1 MHKLH
6 CILVE
11 LPAEFHEENLSPT
24 KVREA
29 AQTARRIAMEKTK
42 IFEGRVFSW
51 RSEQDAGRW
60 KDEFPGAGVV
70 LGTTSRKSFLKLLHE
85 WYLKPLKKA
94 KGCIDV
100 IKFLPREPK
109 LTKQM
114 LTDLWHERLTDSFV
128 VTFKMLEALKLAN
141 GDYLFSSSFYSVP
154 DNSAKMTKETKRR
167 VQKNTGNFALVFSDY
182 QF

>member
-11 LPAEFHEENLSPT
+11 LPEEFQKESLSPAEIQ
-24 KVREA
+24 EA
-29 AQTARRIAMEKTK
+29 AQAARGTAMEKTK
-42 IFEGRVFSW
+42 IFEGSVFFW
-51 RSEQDAGRW
+51 RSEQDAGYW
-60 KDEFPGAGVV
+60 KDEFPGTGVV

-94 KGCIDV
+94 KECIDI